1 VKRNLYLLI
10 ALVLLAGL
18 ITGCVTT
25 RQPLVLQDEPIKS
38 AEAEDLKVTMRF
50 LDDPTLKAKFGERTN
65 PFLTDYFTVQMKRI
79 MVFEI
84 TVENMREL
92 SVGLAS
98 KRLEIQF
105 GGQNRTPYN
114 RFQLTN
120 YWETKDEQQDT
131 RKSDRARKAGVIKD
145 WVLPNEL
152 TVAPGGK
159 VKGYA
164 VFLGNFPTYGTAVVY
179 VPVLQAQER
188 PIHRFEFDFSF

>member
-1 VKRNLYLLI
+1 MKRSVYILI
-10 ALVLLAGL
+10 AIIVLAGL
-18 ITGCVTT
+18 LSGCVTS
-25 RQPLVLQDEPIKS
+25 RQALALLDEPIKS
-38 AEAEDLKVTMRF
+38 AEAEDLKVTVRF
-50 LDDPTLKAKFGERTN
+50 LDDPTLKAKFGERSN
-65 PFLTDYFTVQMKRI
+65 PFLTDYYTVQLKRI

-84 TVENMREL
+84 TVENIRQD

-98 KRLEIQF
+98 RRLELQF

-120 YWETKDEQQDT
+120 YWETKDEQRDT
-131 RKSDRARKAGVIKD
+131 KKADRARKAGVIKD

-152 TVAPGGK
+152 TVASGGK
-159 VKGYA
+159 IKGYA
-164 VFLGNFPTYGTAVVY
+164 VFLGNFPSYGTAVLY

>member
-1 VKRNLYLLI
+1 MKRSVYILITMLL
-10 ALVLLAGL
+10 LTGLL
-18 ITGCVTT
+18 TGCVTS
-25 RQPLVLQDEPIKS
+25 RQAMALLDEPIKT
-38 AEAEDLKVTMRF
+38 AEAEDLRVTVRF
-50 LDDPTLKAKFGERTN
+50 LDDSTLKAKFGDRTN
-65 PFLTDYFTVQMKRI
+65 PFLTDYFTMQLKRI

-84 TVENMREL
+84 TVENLRDE
-92 SVGLAS
+92 SVGLVS

-120 YWETKDEQQDT
+120 YWDVKQEDKVKGIYIT
-131 RKSDRARKAGVIKD
+131 RRNSVIND

-152 TVAPGGK
+152 TVSAGGK

-164 VFLGNFPTYGTAVVY
+164 VFMGNFPSYGTAGLY

-188 PIHRFEFDFSF
+188 AIHRFEFDFSF